1 MIVDRRSREWDAV
14 RAVFSRVVTL
24 FPARIREVYLLCHHA
39 GAGGDRAAATA
50 QLVDE
55 FLLDFEVVHVDDPED
70 LLRHVEAKCLPQ
82 ARVEWFFR

>member
-39 GAGGDRAAATA
+39 GDKAAATA

-82 ARVEWFFR
+82 ARVE

>member
-39 GAGGDRAAATA
+39 GGDKAAATA
-50 QLVDE
+50 QLVEE
-55 FLLDFEVVHVDDPED
+55 FLPDFEVVHVDEPED
-70 LLRHVEAKCLPQ
+70 LLRYVEAKCLPQ
-82 ARVEWFFR
+82 ARV